1 MRRRTFDLIT
11 SSVGVLL
18 AVLLLVAGGLLIW
31 AYTFVNNQVTQQLT
45 EQQITFPAANDPSIK
60 ALPPDDAA
68 AMKQYA
74 GQLMTTG
81 AQAETYAN
89 HFIAV
94 HLKEIGGGKTYSQL
108 SVDRLVALM
117 SSDHRLQ
124 VLDEPALAGREA
136 NRAAWH
142 GYVTAFPDYVIYPD
156 RFVHRGDEV
165 LVLGS
170 TAGSH
175 PGLPDQDERKLTVIW
190 RARVRD
196 GLLVLWQVMEDSPGT
211 ASVPW
216 AG

>member
-1 MRRRTFDLIT
+1 
-11 SSVGVLL
+11 VGVLL
-18 AVLLLVAGGLLIW
+18 AVFLLVAGGLLTW
-31 AYTFVNNQVTQQLT
+31 AYTFVNNQVTTQLT
-45 EQQITFPAANDPSIK
+45 EQQIVFPAANDPSIK

-170 TAGSH
+170 TTGSH
-175 PGLPDQDERKLTVIW
+175 LGLPDQDERQLTVIW

-196 GLLVLWQVMEDSPGT
+196 GLLVLWQVMEDTPGQR
-211 ASVPW
+211 AFLGL
-216 AG
+216 AED

>member
-1 MRRRTFDLIT
+1 
-11 SSVGVLL
+11 VGVLL
-18 AVLLLVAGGLLIW
+18 AVFLLVAGGLLTW
-31 AYTFVNNQVTQQLT
+31 AYTFVNNQVTTQLT
-45 EQQITFPAANDPSIK
+45 EQQIVFPAANSPAIK

-68 AMKQYA
+68 AMTQYA
-74 GQLMTTG
+74 GQQMTTG

>member
-1 MRRRTFDLIT
+1 
-11 SSVGVLL
+11 VGVLL
-18 AVLLLVAGGLLIW
+18 AVFLLVAGGLLTW
-31 AYTFVNNQVTQQLT
+31 AYTFVNNQVTTQLT
-45 EQQITFPAANDPSIK
+45 EQQIVFPAANDPSIK

-81 AQAETYAN
+81 AQAETYAK

>member
-1 MRRRTFDLIT
+1 M
-11 SSVGVLL
+11 GVLL
-18 AVLLLVAGGLLIW
+18 AVFLLVAGGLLTW
-31 AYTFVNNQVTQQLT
+31 AYTFVNNQVTTQLT
-45 EQQITFPAANDPSIK
+45 EQQIVFPAANDPSIK

-196 GLLVLWQVMEDSPGT
+196 GLLVLWQVMEDSPGER
-211 ASVPW
+211 AFLGL
-216 AG
+216 AED